1 MVAKKNINSA
11 FYCFCRV
18 TVSNATKSSTFFFS
32 RRLYVTT
39 TLHVWRLKESA
50 KECDVKS
57 EEASRQVLAR
67 NEFETAGVLEQEKEE
82 EGERGDTATHS
93 HVHHPSI
100 SNGEKCP
107 RKKSYFK
114 QKSHYL
120 NNNGNSPSLLESLS
134 PINNPVWHS
143 CYCLWKATALGFIL
157 LYKKTEIS
165 PMQYAMHGYPCNLG
179 YPVGPRLVVYS

>member
-11 FYCFCRV
+11 FYCFCWV
-18 TVSNATKSSTFFFS
+18 TVWNATKCSTFFFS

-67 NEFETAGVLEQEKEE
+67 NEFETAGVEQQEGE

-93 HVHHPSI
+93 HVHHPTI
-100 SNGEKCP
+100 WNGEKCP
-107 RKKSYFK
+107 RKKNAWEKKYFK
-114 QKSHYL
+114 QKSLYL
-120 NNNGNSPSLLESLS
+120 NNNGNSPSFIKSLWVQLTIQS
-134 PINNPVWHS
+134 GIHVIVSGKPLPW
-143 CYCLWKATALGFIL
+143 ALFFIAQ
-157 LYKKTEIS
+157 KNWDFT
-165 PMQYAMHGYPCNLG
+165 
-179 YPVGPRLVVYS
+179 